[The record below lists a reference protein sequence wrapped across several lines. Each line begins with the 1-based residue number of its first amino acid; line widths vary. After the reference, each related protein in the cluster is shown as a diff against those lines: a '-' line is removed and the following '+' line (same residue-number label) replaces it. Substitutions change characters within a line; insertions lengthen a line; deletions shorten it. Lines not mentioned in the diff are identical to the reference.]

1 MDWIAVVE
9 DGEGRNP
16 SVLPSTVVY
25 PFPSGYHDFLV
36 HDNGFHSSRWPVI
49 EGSFDGLWKIP
60 KMCFIENMTIARSIW
75 LTKN

>member
-1 MDWIAVVE
+1 
-9 DGEGRNP
+9 
-16 SVLPSTVVY
+16 LLLLKTVKAGI
-25 PFPSGYHDFLV
+25 PQCFRPPWFIHFLQ
-36 HDNGFHSSRWPVI
+36 DIMIFSFMTMGSNSSRWQVI